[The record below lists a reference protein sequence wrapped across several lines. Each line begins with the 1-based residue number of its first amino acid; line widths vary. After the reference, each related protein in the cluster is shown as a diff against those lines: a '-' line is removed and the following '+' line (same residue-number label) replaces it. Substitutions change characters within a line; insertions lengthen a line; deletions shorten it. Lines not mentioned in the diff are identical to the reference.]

1 MTITERLDAIE
12 ARALAPWSV
21 QGVGQSLS
29 DAVDLVTALR
39 AVLDLHR
46 PAGRDFPYCAACD
59 VESSTMQTECPCP
72 TVRAIEE
79 VLS

>member
-39 AVLDLHR
+39 AVLRLCAHATETHAELPEPHGPWTRGYDT
-46 PAGRDFPYCAACD
+46 AIRD
-59 VESSTMQTECPCP
+59 
-72 TVRAIEE
+72 VRAAIEE
-79 VLS
+79 SLK

>member
-1 MTITERLDAIE
+1 MTTTERLDAIE
-12 ARALAPWSV
+12 SRALAPWSV

-46 PAGRDFPYCAACD
+46 EAR
-59 VESSTMQTECPCP
+59 SSTSALYPAPACTGCCQDYPCP
-72 TVRAIEE
+72 TVRVIEE

>member
-1 MTITERLDAIE
+1 MTAPERLDQIE

-39 AVLDLHR
+39 AVLNLHR
-46 PAGRDFPYCAACD
+46 EARNSTSALYPTPACTGCCYDY
-59 VESSTMQTECPCP
+59 PCP
-72 TVRAIEE
+72 TARAIEE
-79 VLS
+79 ALS